1 MYLYEKQNNNNINIY
16 NLEPDSKNITKY
28 RRLLMRGLL
37 DKAMYIAIT
46 SSTTPN
52 KILEEKYEVNISDL
66 NIKTTPVVAFSPIT
80 PYINRF
86 HSFKLCY
93 PEESILDNYYNGYY
107 QDKKLV
113 KVYKE
118 NITVNDI
125 DDMIANMDYKGIGV
139 EGFINN
145 RPYVSSYKKEKQIIQ
160 YLLITEKYSLTTTS
174 NNLKMHNIISIPEE
188 LYILETLINGELS
201 KLDNIDDNILKLF
214 NFYRNPIMT
223 VSIDYLKQIMDYGL
237 VENNIREIKEKIN
250 SSEKIL
256 KKLI

>member
-1 MYLYEKQNNNNINIY
+1 MYLYGKQNNNINIY

-28 RRLLMRGLL
+28 RKLLMQGLI
-37 DKAMYIAIT
+37 DNSIYSAST
-46 SSTTPN
+46 SPTTPN
-52 KILEEKYEVNISDL
+52 KILESKTEVNVKDL
-66 NIKTTPVVAFSPIT
+66 NTPTTPIVSFSPVT

-93 PEESILDNYYNGYY
+93 PKESILNGYYNGYY
-107 QDKKLV
+107 EGKRLV

-118 NITVNDI
+118 NVTVNDI
-125 DDMIANMDYKGIGV
+125 DDIIGNMNFKGIGV

-145 RPYVSSYKKEKQIIQ
+145 KLYIPSYKKKKQIIQ
-160 YLLITEKYSLTTTS
+160 YLLVTEKYSLTALS
-174 NNLKMHNIISIPEE
+174 NNLKMNNIISIPEE
-188 LYILETLINGELS
+188 LYIIETLINGELS

-223 VSIDYLKQIMDYGL
+223 VSIDSLKRMIDYGL
-237 VENNIREIKEKIN
+237 IENNISSIQEKVN

>member
-1 MYLYEKQNNNNINIY
+1 MYLYEKQNNNINIY

-28 RRLLMRGLL
+28 RRLLMSGSL
-37 DKAMYIAIT
+37 DKSIYIAST

-52 KILEEKYEVNISDL
+52 KILEDKDEVNINDL
-66 NIKTTPVVAFSPIT
+66 KIKPTPVVAFSSIT

-93 PEESILDNYYNGYY
+93 PEESILNNYYNGYY
-107 QDKKLV
+107 EGKRLV

-118 NITVNDI
+118 NVTVNDI
-125 DDMIANMDYKGIGV
+125 DDIIANMDYKGIGV

-145 RPYVSSYKKEKQIIQ
+145 RPYVSSYKMEKQIIQ
-160 YLLITEKYSLTTTS
+160 YLLITEKYSLTALS
-174 NNLKMHNIISIPEE
+174 NDLKMNNIISIPEE

-214 NFYRNPIMT
+214 NFYRKPIMT
-223 VSIDYLKQIMDYGL
+223 VSIDYLKQMMDYGL
-237 VENNIREIKEKIN
+237 VENNIREIEEKIN

-256 KKLI
+256 TKLI